1 MTLPIE
7 VKLTLERKA
16 LELGVT
22 IVGVHS
28 VCLIDDTTVNAIFD
42 IEPDVNGGN
51 GLHFNFALPQLVA
64 KDDLNLFAWW
74 LVAPDHATIH

>member
-1 MTLPIE
+1 MT
-7 VKLTLERKA
+7 KKRS

-28 VCLIDDTTVNAIFD
+28 VCLVDDTTVNAIFD
-42 IEPDVNGGN
+42 IEPDMNGGN

-64 KDDLNLFAWW
+64 KSDLSLFALW
-74 LVAPDHATIH
+74 LASPDYAGMTMH